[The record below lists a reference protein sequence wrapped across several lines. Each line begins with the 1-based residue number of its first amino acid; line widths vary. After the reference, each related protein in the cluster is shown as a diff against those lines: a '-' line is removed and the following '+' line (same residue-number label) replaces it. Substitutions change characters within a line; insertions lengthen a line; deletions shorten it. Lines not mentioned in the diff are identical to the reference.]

1 MLVFLMSTILIEDIG
16 LVCERSEYRLCR
28 RDGILLVGLGRLS
41 HQLNR
46 VLCFW
51 LVRVS
56 CLGFAVVVFLE
67 LAGAISLGLTGEIL
81 CGLVGE
87 ILYEQVGEIL
97 CELIGE
103 ILFGLAG
110 GILGQ
115 RVWALLVYLAS

>member
-1 MLVFLMSTILIEDIG
+1 MLVFLMNTILIEGIG
-16 LVCERSEYRLCR
+16 LICERSEYRLCR

-41 HQLNR
+41 HQSNL

-67 LAGAISLGLTGEIL
+67 SARAISLGTGENL

>member
-1 MLVFLMSTILIEDIG
+1 MFLMNTILIEGIW
-16 LVCERSEYRLCR
+16 LVCGRSEYRLCR
-28 RDGILLVGLGRLS
+28 RGGILLAGLGRLF
-41 HQLNR
+41 HQSNR

-56 CLGFAVVVFLE
+56 CPGLAVVVFLE
-67 LAGAISLGLTGEIL
+67 LAWAISLGLTGEIL